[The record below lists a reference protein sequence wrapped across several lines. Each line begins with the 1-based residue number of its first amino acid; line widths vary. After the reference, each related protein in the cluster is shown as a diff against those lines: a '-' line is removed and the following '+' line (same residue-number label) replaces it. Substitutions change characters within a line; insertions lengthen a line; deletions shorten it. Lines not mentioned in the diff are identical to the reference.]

1 MLVGDAPAIWLYEP
15 VNFAA
20 VQRRVHPVGLRADAW
35 WANLDRWYIP
45 RAERIARDRIGPAS
59 APSMVAARH

>member
-1 MLVGDAPAIWLYEP
+1 